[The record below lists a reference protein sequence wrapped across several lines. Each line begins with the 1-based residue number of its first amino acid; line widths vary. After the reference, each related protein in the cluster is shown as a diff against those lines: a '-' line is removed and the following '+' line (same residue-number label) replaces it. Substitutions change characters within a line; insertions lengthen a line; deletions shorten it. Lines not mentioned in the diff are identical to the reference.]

1 MALASL
7 RIRRAVALSSAV
19 LRHGRFFSAI
29 HASPSPPSV
38 PFLAAVSP
46 VPFGDP
52 SLRRPYS
59 LIPSLSFRSSAPL
72 CSSRSSGGADDKF
85 GPDEILFEGCDYNH
99 WLITMDFPKDPAPS
113 REEMIET
120 YIQTLAKVVGSVEEA
135 KKRMYALSTTTYHG
149 FQAVMT
155 EEMSEKFRGL
165 PGVVFIL
172 PDSYIDPV
180 NKEYGGDKY
189 ENGVITPRPPP
200 IQYGRQGRER
210 NQNRYDR
217 PNYNRPPP
225 QGNPN
230 YNRPPPQGNPNYN
243 RPPPQGNPPN
253 EQWGSMQGGGPNY
266 APQQANSQP
275 GQYGRGYDAPGGRN
289 SVPSGER
296 RDFRQGEQGNYAQS
310 AVRDGYQGERRDP
323 MPSNQRNFNQG
334 YHGNFAPQEQRNIT
348 RGPGEQ
354 NMYGSSTGADNRP
367 GSGPSYSQNHRQET
381 MPGNGGEHRQNG
393 NFGYGG
399 ESSRDVRSDFGG
411 QGSGS
416 AYEQNYSGPTKGQ
429 TGSWQ
434 GKW

>member
-7 RIRRAVALSSAV
+7 RIRRAVALSSTL
-19 LRHGRFFSAI
+19 LRDGRFFSAI
-29 HASPSPPSV
+29 PAFPSSPSV
-38 PFLAAVSP
+38 PSLTDVSP

-52 SLRRPYS
+52 RLRRPYS

-72 CSSRSSGGADDKF
+72 CSSRSGGGADDKF

-99 WLITMDFPKDPAPS
+99 WLITMDFPKDPAPT

-155 EEMSEKFRGL
+155 EETSEKFRASFL
-165 PGVVFIL
+165 VHL
-172 PDSYIDPV
+172 YS
-180 NKEYGGDKY
+180 GDKY

-200 IQYGRQGRER
+200 IQYGRQDRVR

-217 PNYNRPPP
+217 
-225 QGNPN
+225 
-230 YNRPPPQGNPNYN
+230 PNYN

-266 APQQANSQP
+266 TPQQGYSQP
-275 GQYGRGYDAPGGRN
+275 GQYGRGYGAPGGRN
-289 SVPSGER
+289 FVPSGER
-296 RDFRQGEQGNYAQS
+296 RGFRQGEQGNNAQS
-310 AVRDGYQGERRDP
+310 AVRDGYQGEHRDP
-323 MPSNQRNFNQG
+323 MASNQRNFNQG
-334 YHGNFAPQEQRNIT
+334 YNGNFAPQEHRNIT
-348 RGPGEQ
+348 PGPGEQ
-354 NMYGSSTGADNRP
+354 NMYGSSTGYADNRP

-381 MPGNGGEHRQNG
+381 VPGYSGEHMQNG
-393 NFGYGG
+393 NFGHGG
-399 ESSRDVRSDFGG
+399 ESSRDVGSGFGG

-434 GKW
+434 VLCPTYSDFSLFS